1 MLQVCVWLQEGLN
14 VSDSPTA
21 ELEQKD
27 DAYYSEI
34 RNFLSKNIDSMVEPA
49 RSPPPRAAATPL
61 KDLSDEN
68 EDEKTSELTI
78 VDDVEDE
85 DDDLPLSDDAD
96 AEIDGD
102 ADIDSAGEELNL
114 VVPRAER
121 STASP
126 TLNNNGEVKD
136 SDKAD
141 AVHEKENPEESASQG
156 SKEGFEVGVP
166 RTPVACSS

>member
-1 MLQVCVWLQEGLN
+1 MSLQEGLN

-34 RNFLSKNIDSMVEPA
+34 RNFLTKNLDSMVEPA
-49 RSPPPRAAATPL
+49 RSPPPRAEATPL
-61 KDLSDEN
+61 KDLSDAEN

-85 DDDLPLSDDAD
+85 EDDLPLSDEAD
-96 AEIDGD
+96 AEMDGD
-102 ADIDSAGEELNL
+102 ADIDSAAEELNL
-114 VVPRAER
+114 VVPRGEK
-121 STASP
+121 SEASAA
-126 TLNNNGEVKD
+126 LNNNSEVKD
-136 SDKAD
+136 SDKGE
-141 AVHEKENPEESASQG
+141 AVKAPSEKEDPEECASQ
-156 SKEGFEVGVP
+156 SNKEGFEVGVP